1 MAEVTRTTAK
11 TYFNTGDIPT
21 ESQFGNLLDSI
32 PFPSSDAVFTA
43 LSGTVWDGSF
53 KSLAL
58 TANTALTFTS
68 TRRSGVLIVKQD
80 ATGSRTLTINGAS
93 VAINTAANATSM
105 VTFLYNDVINDYI
118 FSVETAIVGV
128 SGGVDTTAPSL
139 LTATVE
145 NANPYYIDLT
155 YNEALS
161 TASAPSTTDFV
172 VNVNGS
178 SVSIANVAITGSIC
192 RVIIAVAITNG
203 QTVSAS
209 YTPGTNK
216 IKDVAGNNAASFSN
230 IAVTNNVAAV
240 GGTFSTA
247 NRLAFYKN
255 SSMVRSGGQVTKWT
269 NVDGNTAWDFSPYS
283 LSTNPV
289 DATTQGMQITNTE
302 NLKTP
307 ARISQATPIT
317 FYALIKKTAD
327 GGAILANTTNGNGY
341 GLVMGASAMYFSP
354 ANAAGYYWDSAAG
367 IAIMSAFKVLTVTWN
382 GPGSSPKVYL
392 DGALVTGSF
401 TEHSTAPDSNYILD
415 YLFGYGSNL
424 YKGYMNGLAFFSVA
438 HDAATVAAQ
447 YSLFKTAAEA

>member
-21 ESQFGNLLDSI
+21 ESQFANVLDSI
-32 PFPSSDAVFTA
+32 PFPSSDAVFSA

-53 KSLAL
+53 KTLSL

-80 ATGSRTLTINGAS
+80 ATGSRTLTINGAAAS
-93 VAINTAANATSM
+93 INTSPNATSV
-105 VTFLYNDVINDYI
+105 VTFIYNDVINDYV
-118 FSVETAIVGV
+118 FSIETAIIGV

-145 NANPYYIDLT
+145 NATPYYLDLT

-161 TASAPSTTDFV
+161 TASVPSATDFA

-178 SVSIANVAITGSIC
+178 PVSIASVSITGSVC
-192 RVIIAVAITNG
+192 RVVLSVAVTNG

-240 GGTFSTA
+240 GATFSST
-247 NRLAFYKN
+247 NRVAFYKN
-255 SSMVRSGGQVTKWT
+255 SGMVRSGGSVTTWP
-269 NVDGNTAWDFSPYS
+269 NADGDTTKDFVSALAS
-283 LSTNPV
+283 STVLEPI
-289 DATTQGMQITNTE
+289 DATTDGLQITSTQ
-302 NLKTP
+302 NLK
-307 ARISQATPIT
+307 QATEMVVPGPVT
-317 FYALIKKTAD
+317 YYALIKKTGD
-327 GGAILANTTNGNGY
+327 GAILAGPNSNGY
-341 GLVMGASAMYFSP
+341 GLYMLAASLWFSP
-354 ANAAGYYWDSAAG
+354 GTVAEGYQQNGSG
-367 IAIMSAFKVLTVTWN
+367 IANMTDFKVVTLVWT
-382 GPGSSPKVYL
+382 PGSAVKVYL
-392 DGALVTGSF
+392 DGAVVGTFTGTISG
-401 TEHSTAPDSNYILD
+401 T
-415 YLFGYGSNL
+415 NL
-424 YKGYMNGLAFFSVA
+424 RIDWLGGTGTDPYRGYMKGVAIFSVA